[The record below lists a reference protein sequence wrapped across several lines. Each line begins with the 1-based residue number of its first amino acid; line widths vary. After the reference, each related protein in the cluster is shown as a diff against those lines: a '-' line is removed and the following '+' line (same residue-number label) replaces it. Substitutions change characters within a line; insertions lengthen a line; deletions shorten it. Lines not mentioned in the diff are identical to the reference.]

1 MGRSGRHACSL
12 GSQELQAHCFPPP
25 CPLGTALGRAGQSR
39 GHASCRQRDT
49 RTSVDVSPELEG
61 LGPSALLDQGWSG
74 NDPGAKATCAV
85 QSLGCSLDAEMM
97 PGFTRHVFI
106 QSRGWAV
113 DVDLSTP
120 GAAAGQNRGSAHL
133 PVVSP
138 ASLSITLGGRS
149 PVPQS
154 PDCPTRPKFSM
165 PHDLGSPV
173 LCPEE
178 LAGSKVAS
186 GHHAPSR
193 GRDGASSGFSSTGST
208 WHPSG
213 ARPRHRT
220 PEKLLVGAG
229 CPWPRARPRVV
240 TALSLLCGKDSEGS
254 GVPGGAGG
262 VQSAPV
268 RAPKGSGLSIPPPPA
283 AVCTAYSQGRPLSPA
298 RSLTFSRFQMSL
310 FRYAR
315 NQGSERKAGSG

>member
-1 MGRSGRHACSL
+1 M
-12 GSQELQAHCFPPP
+12 
-25 CPLGTALGRAGQSR
+25 
-39 GHASCRQRDT
+39 
-49 RTSVDVSPELEG
+49 DVSPELEG
-61 LGPSALLDQGWSG
+61 LGPSALLDQGWRG
-74 NDPGAKATCAV
+74 NDPGAKAMCAVQSTV
-85 QSLGCSLDAEMM
+85 QSLGCSLDAEMI
-97 PGFTRHVFI
+97 FTRHVFI
-106 QSRGWAV
+106 QSRGWAWTWTYPLQELQLV
-113 DVDLSTP
+113 RI
-120 GAAAGQNRGSAHL
+120 GGSAHL

-154 PDCPTRPKFSM
+154 LDCPTRPQFSV

-173 LCPEE
+173 PSPEE
-178 LAGSKVAS
+178 LAGSTVAS

-193 GRDGASSGFSSTGST
+193 GRDGASSGSSSTGST

-268 RAPKGSGLSIPPPPA
+268 WWGSGRSIL
-283 AVCTAYSQGRPLSPA
+283 PLPLRLCVQDIHRDAHCLQHDSS
-298 RSLTFSRFQMSL
+298 RSLCS
-310 FRYAR
+310 
-315 NQGSERKAGSG
+315 K